1 MPVNKPD
8 GRKIYLGI
16 NVLEA
21 TQKRIAWAFDTYEH
35 IVVSISGGKD
45 SQVVFELAHAEAVRR
60 RRAIFVFFLDQEAE
74 YASSIEVVKA
84 TMERPLVVPLWYQV
98 PIRMTNSTSVDDE
111 WFRAWFPGETWVRP
125 QDPLAITTEPRAPD
139 RFYAFMDW
147 IEGDFGAGAAFLV
160 GLRSEESLNRFGAVT
175 RNPATPG
182 VPWSSKGA
190 NGAVRVYPIYDWS
203 FEDVWTY
210 LGKNHIAYN
219 RVYDYLWVRG
229 VSINEF
235 RVSFLLHEKSF
246 KCMAALQEFEH
257 DTYERVITRV
267 RGAHTS
273 ALYAKEQTVYAAKQL
288 PKRFAS
294 WKAYRDFLL
303 SEHPEHRQEAFLKR
317 FAKQDDIPQIHR
329 QQVKQLLIND
339 WENNVPI
346 NTAVAQVDDTRK
358 KWMDLL

>member
-1 MPVNKPD
+1 MAVNKPD
-8 GRKIYLGI
+8 GRKIYLNI

-21 TQKRIAWAFDTYEH
+21 AQQRIKWVFDNYET

-45 SQVVFELAHAEAVRR
+45 SQIVFELAHAEAVLR

-74 YASSIEVVKA
+74 YKSSIDVVRE
-84 TMERPLVVPLWYQV
+84 TMERPLVIPLWYQI
-98 PIRMTNSTSVDDE
+98 PLRMTNSTSVDDE
-111 WFRAWFPGETWVRP
+111 WFNAWFPGEDWVRER
-125 QDPLAITTEPRAPD
+125 DPMAIAEAPGAPD
-139 RFYAFMDW
+139 RFYEFMNW
-147 IEGDFGAGAAFLV
+147 IEGDFGDDAVFLV

-190 NGAVRVYPIYDWS
+190 NGAIRVYPIYDWS

-210 LGKNHIAYN
+210 LGKYQISYN

-257 DTYERVITRV
+257 ETYERVITRV
-267 RGAHTS
+267 AGAHTS
-273 ALYAKEQTVYAAKQL
+273 GIYAKEKTIYAAKKL
-288 PKRFAS
+288 PKRFEN

-303 SEHPEHRQEAFLKR
+303 SEHPEHRQEAFRKR
-317 FAKQDDIPQIHR
+317 FGKQDDVPQMHR

-339 WENNVPI
+339 WENNVPV
-346 NTAVAQVDDTRK
+346 NPAAANVDDTRK
-358 KWMDLL
+358 KWMELL